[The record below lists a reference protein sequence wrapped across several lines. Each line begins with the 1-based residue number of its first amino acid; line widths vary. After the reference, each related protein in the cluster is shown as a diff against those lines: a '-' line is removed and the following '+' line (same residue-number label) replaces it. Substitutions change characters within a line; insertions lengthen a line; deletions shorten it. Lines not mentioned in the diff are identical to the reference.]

1 MASNKLRLCT
11 WNIKGVHSPVK
22 RRKVL
27 RFLKKGH
34 IDIALLQET
43 HLDDEEHLKLQKEGF
58 NQVFFSSFTSRSR
71 GVAILVRR
79 NLQFSLLDCI
89 KEKKW
94 PICYCKGHLARYSY
108 IYTEHVLPSCSP
120 L

>member
-22 RRKVL
+22 RTNIL

-79 NLQFSLLDCI
+79 NL
-89 KEKKW
+89 
-94 PICYCKGHLARYSY
+94 
-108 IYTEHVLPSCSP
+108 
-120 L
+120 